1 MSWSWERFWDVM
13 ESYSILWVSL
23 AVVDVLFGLLA
34 VVSLLLIPFDMS
46 NPSVVVAV
54 IDLIIVAVVLLPL
67 SYVLVRI
74 RQRQGH

>member
-1 MSWSWERFWDVM
+1 MNWSWERFWDVM
-13 ESYSILWVSL
+13 EGYSVLWVSL
-23 AVVDVLFGLLA
+23 AVADVLFGLLA
-34 VVSLLLIPFDMS
+34 VVSLLLMPFDMS

-67 SYVLVRI
+67 SYVLVRL

>member
-23 AVVDVLFGLLA
+23 AVADVLFGLLA